1 MKEICNR
8 YADQMRGES
17 MTHESIPN
25 SHTNFIFYPVKRFA
39 FCQSPGVATKS
50 IKTFFYAG
58 EMGKPGQSSQETF
71 ATQFPGFMARVKTA
85 VVVRHP
91 LERLVSVYRYV
102 F

>member
-1 MKEICNR
+1 MKEVCNR
-8 YADQMRGES
+8 YADKMRGES
-17 MTHESIPN
+17 ILHESRPKA
-25 SHTNFIFYPVKRFA
+25 HTNFLFYPVKGFA

-50 IKTFFYAG
+50 IKIFFYAG

-71 ATQFPGFMARVKTA
+71 TNQFPSIMKRVNNA

-91 LERLVSVYRYV
+91 LERLVSIYRY